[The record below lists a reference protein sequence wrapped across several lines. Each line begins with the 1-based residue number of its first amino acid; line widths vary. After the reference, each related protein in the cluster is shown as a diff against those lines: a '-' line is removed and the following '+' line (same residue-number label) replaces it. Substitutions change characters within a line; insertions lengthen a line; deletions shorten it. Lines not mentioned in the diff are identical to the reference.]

1 MTRPGFLQA
10 LGEWSSVHTISEEN
24 WDSVSSETRN
34 RMANMA
40 TSAAWNMSD
49 WGAMEKYT
57 NLLPREVSKRKSFK
71 NSRNYFWN
79 FFVKIQKLSNR
90 GLRKS

>member
-57 NLLPREVSKRKSFK
+57 NLLPREVSTHSKTFK
-71 NSRNYFWN
+71 TSNYSRENSRINY
-79 FFVKIQKLSNR
+79 L
-90 GLRKS
+90 

>member
-57 NLLPREVSKRKSFK
+57 NLLPREVSTHRISFK
-71 NSRNYFWN
+71 NS
-79 FFVKIQKLSNR
+79 
-90 GLRKS
+90 